1 MGASVGIG
9 ALIVGTSLLT
19 IFALASAAIDLQV
32 DEALERIEE
41 TGDNSVPSFT
51 VNDASNDVN
60 AVADVTITVPGN
72 GYQVDDIIS
81 SGSADSLSFVSGGTG
96 YSDSTNLVWD
106 TGGVC
111 AIDPAGTYTVSTE
124 EFQFTATATSHAM
137 NNDYFTYSS
146 PSTNYYVWFNVNT
159 YYHSYY
165 K

>member
-60 AVADVTITVPGN
+60 AVAEV
-72 GYQVDDIIS
+72 
-81 SGSADSLSFVSGGTG
+81 
-96 YSDSTNLVWD
+96 
-106 TGGVC
+106 
-111 AIDPAGTYTVSTE
+111 
-124 EFQFTATATSHAM
+124 
-137 NNDYFTYSS
+137 
-146 PSTNYYVWFNVNT
+146 
-159 YYHSYY
+159 
-165 K
+165 